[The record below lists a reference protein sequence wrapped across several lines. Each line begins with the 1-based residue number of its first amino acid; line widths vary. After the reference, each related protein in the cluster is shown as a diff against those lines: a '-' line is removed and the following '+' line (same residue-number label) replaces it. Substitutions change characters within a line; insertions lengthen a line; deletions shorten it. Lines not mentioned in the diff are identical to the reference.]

1 MTAQEFVASEV
12 DEAMTLQALMDEV
25 IEPDNTHE
33 SSKARAE
40 RIADAISR
48 KDLDELDA
56 LQEKMSGLI
65 DKIMANT
72 FDPDDPDECDEK
84 ELERLLIE
92 AEDHKDLKR
101 LVDVRYQMIRTRIFN
116 HITAANKAKGIS
128 DPEYAPGEAPVPN
141 LGKKFTREGGR
152 IVALLDHAKLRKRLG
167 EKRWKQVCEA
177 EVVPAVAEHVEYHLM
192 EDKILELV
200 RKDPKVLEVFR
211 ECVSTGKRTPRS
223 FHVRKL

>member
-1 MTAQEFVASEV
+1 
-12 DEAMTLQALMDEV
+12 MTLAALMDEV
-25 IEPDNTHE
+25 IEPEVSHE
-33 SSKARAE
+33 SSKARSE

-65 DKIMANT
+65 DKIMGNT
-72 FDPDDPDECDEK
+72 FDPDELAECDEE
-84 ELERLLIE
+84 ELQRLLIE

-101 LVDVRYQMIRTRIFN
+101 LIEVRYQMIRTRVFN
-116 HITAANKAKGIS
+116 HITAANKAKGVTE
-128 DPEYAPGEAPVPN
+128 PEFAPGEAPVPA

-152 IVALLDHAKLRKRLG
+152 VKAVLDHDKLRKALG
-167 EKRWKQVCEA
+167 KKRWQQVSKA
-177 EVVPAVAEHVEYHLM
+177 VVVPAVAEHIEYTLD

-200 RKDPKVLEVFR
+200 RKDPKVLDIFR
-211 ECVSTGKRTPRS
+211 DCVSAGTRTPVS